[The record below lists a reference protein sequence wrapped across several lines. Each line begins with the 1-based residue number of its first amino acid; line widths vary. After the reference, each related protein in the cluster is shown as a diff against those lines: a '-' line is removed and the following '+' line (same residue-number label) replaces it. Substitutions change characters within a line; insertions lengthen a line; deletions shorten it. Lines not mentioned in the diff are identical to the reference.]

1 MLPFASFDIAG
12 YALDVVTGLNF
23 TDPDVELLDAIRHR
37 LRFFACERA
46 PLAPPATVEQ
56 VGAFSLGNGLVDR
69 DFRHYG
75 PTFAITQ
82 RSDNVFTWRSGERD
96 LFYIE
101 RFAAPADLS
110 CIAYQVEADA
120 IHCALTAIDRR
131 HWIQGCALVRR
142 DEVTVLAGA
151 RAATRELA
159 ASMLGHGYRLVAAD
173 IVLFDDDL
181 RIVPFPLQIAGPE
194 LADASVCRSSLPGR
208 IDRAVLVDDD
218 PRSAWR
224 PIAAD
229 DGRALALGTS
239 PNSFDR
245 VFSATAW
252 YRSGR
257 ITAEQQL
264 TA

>member
-12 YALDVVTGLNF
+12 YALDVVTGLDF
-23 TDPDVELLDAIRHR
+23 TGPDVELLDAIRNR

-46 PLAPPATVEQ
+46 PLAPPPTVEQ
-56 VGAFSLGNGLVDR
+56 AGAFRLGNGLVDR

-101 RFAAPADLS
+101 RFEATSDL
-110 CIAYQVEADA
+110 ARVARQVEADA
-120 IHCALTAIDRR
+120 IHCALTAIDR

-142 DEVTVLAGA
+142 DEVTILAGA

-159 ASMLGHGYRLVAAD
+159 ASMVGHGYRLLATD
-173 IVLFDDDL
+173 IVLFDEAL
-181 RIVPFPLQIAGPE
+181 NVLPFPLQLAGRE

-208 IDRAVLVDDD
+208 IDHAVLVDED
-218 PRSAWR
+218 PKSAWR
-224 PIAAD
+224 AIAAD

-239 PNSFDR
+239 RNCFDR

-264 TA
+264 SE